1 MCNLK
6 TIKGGAVNYYCSTH
20 SLLTD
25 SLVCPLSGYKQASA
39 LDLLTLG
46 ERKLVVVDGQIVRV
60 VTDEAREETRHGY
73 RSYQTKTYT
82 KIYVPVGELTTSEI
96 SEVVWWKVEEVAAIS
111 DCGEV

>member
-1 MCNLK
+1 MCNLQ
-6 TIKGGAVNYYCSTH
+6 TIKNGAVKHYCASH
-20 SLLTD
+20 ELFTD
-25 SLVCPLSGYKQASA
+25 SLRCPLSGYKQASA

-82 KIYVPVGELTTSEI
+82 KIYAPVGQLKIAEVG
-96 SEVVWWKVEEVAAIS
+96 EVVWWKVEEVAAIS
-111 DCGEV
+111 DWGEV